1 MTDTAILTIN
11 GVDVTRPSEWSMTW
25 EERTDGSPGQ
35 FTAVIQDRTNSALY
49 GVVQR
54 DHVNLALGSGFQL
67 YDGEIVNSKLD
78 LPVGMPW
85 GRWNLGGSDWNTI
98 PDLRLV
104 GVPSGGTWLTTDGG
118 LTFQN
123 VDPLAQCGTSD
134 SATVVALFHN
144 YVRRPYDSAE
154 FDTATYVNTYISATS
169 GILFDTGSGAYHLDW
184 NGSHVQLRGALDD
197 VRSLGSFPIFFWID
211 PAGYVHWQVFQDVV
225 VPFGGGVA
233 PFSEGS
239 LTLGLPETAPSLSG
253 SAPAILSDGMS
264 GNPPVDGVTVIGCRG
279 LSYSF
284 DASYMPQQPWVNG
297 TTDVIYNGG
306 AVIQQGTGW
315 GFGGIGDPTLRQIS
329 VDAQAAS
336 VADRLAVGSAYAH
349 YGNRARIK
357 IAVTCSGRSD
367 EQVDGWRCGQAVT
380 IYDARLPTALNGLA
394 WPIMRVAGALRK
406 GHPELREYTLE
417 AGDAPLGRFYAKY
430 RSTPKTITTPR
441 KPAYTWEIYFS
452 NLSPAIGEAQTLVLQ
467 LMDSSKKPVRAS
479 GIPGELKFYDDPSHG
494 GDGLGITLAGA
505 PVTSDASLSPTSV
518 TTNADGQAAVT
529 FTADSTQGGLRY
541 PVYVLTVP
549 Q

>member
-1 MTDTAILTIN
+1 MTDTAALTIN
-11 GVDVTRPSEWSMTW
+11 GVDVTGDSEWSMTW

-35 FTAVIQDRTNSALY
+35 FSAVVQDRTNTALY

-104 GVPSGGTWLTTDGG
+104 GVPSGLTWASYDGG

-123 VDPLAQCGTSD
+123 VDAFAKCGTTD
-134 SATVVALFHN
+134 AATVAALFAH
-144 YVRRPYDSAE
+144 YAHRPDGAG
-154 FDTATYVNTYISATS
+154 FDTSTYVGTYVASDA
-169 GILFDTGSGAYHLDW
+169 LFNGGTGVYYLDW
-184 NGSHVQLRGALDD
+184 NGSHVQLRSSLDD
-197 VRSLGSFPIFFWID
+197 MRSLGSFPIFFWID

-225 VPFGGGVA
+225 VPFGGGIA
-233 PFSEGS
+233 PFTEGL
-239 LTLGLPETAPSLSG
+239 LTLGLPETPPSLSG
-253 SAPAILSDGMS
+253 AAPAILSDGIFP
-264 GNPPVDGVTVIGCRG
+264 NPPVNGTTVIGCRG

-284 DASYMPQQPWVNG
+284 DATYMPQQAWVNG
-297 TTDVIYNGG
+297 TTDYIYNGG
-306 AVIQQGTGW
+306 DVIPQGTGW
-315 GFGGIGDPTLRQIS
+315 GGAAFGVPDPTLRQIS

-357 IAVTCSGRSD
+357 ISATCSGRTD
-367 EQVDGWRCGQAVT
+367 EQVDGWCCGQTVP
-380 IYDARLPTALNGLA
+380 IYDMRLPAALNGLA
-394 WPIMRVAGALRK
+394 WPIMRVQGRLRA

-417 AGDAPLGRFYAKY
+417 AGDAPIGRFYAKY
-430 RSTPKTITTPR
+430 RNAPKSIATPR
-441 KPAYTWEIYFS
+441 KPAYTHEIYFQ
-452 NLSPAIGEAQTLVLQ
+452 NLSPAIGEVQTLVSQML
-467 LMDSSKKPVRAS
+467 DSSKKPVRAS
-479 GIPGELKFYDDPSHG
+479 GIPVDWTLVVN
-494 GDGLGITLAGA
+494 LAG
-505 PVTSDASLSPTSV
+505 VLTTSDASLSPASAV
-518 TTNADGQAAVT
+518 TNADGQTSVQ
-529 FTADSTQGGLRY
+529 FTADSTTGGLA
-541 PVYVLTVP
+541 YVVTASTPP